1 MRQFHRPARLDP
13 EVAESIEGAAD
24 VAATSELAHRTA
36 QLLVGAGD
44 AASASPARL
53 SAAAAAQP
61 PAGASPAA
69 NAAPVRARLS
79 STASPTHPAPAVA
92 PTTGPVSTLTAGE
105 EPLAVTRAG
114 VVAVAAQ
121 GVDEVAELWADSP
134 AGTLPGTLWRL
145 FLLREW
151 LRRDLDL
158 VSRRYATV
166 VDLSRQ
172 AEDAPERARLRTA
185 LAGAR
190 RAPAPEQVRE
200 QSDTVLRGQAQG
212 VRALAPVCLLAAGF
226 LRALAAGSQDTWI
239 DDDTDDLADHV
250 TRRDSALLRTAQELA
265 DAARRAQAG
274 TLS

>member
-36 QLLVGAGD
+36 QLLVGAD
-44 AASASPARL
+44 APS
-53 SAAAAAQP
+53 
-61 PAGASPAA
+61 
-69 NAAPVRARLS
+69 
-79 STASPTHPAPAVA
+79 HAPA
-92 PTTGPVSTLTAGE
+92 TGE
-105 EPLAVTRAG
+105 EPLAITRAG

-151 LRRDLDL
+151 IRRDLDL

-166 VDLSRQ
+166 VDLSGQ
-172 AEDAPERARLRTA
+172 QEDAPELARLHTA
-185 LAGAR
+185 LTEAR
-190 RAPAPEQVRE
+190 RAPAPEQVRA
-200 QSDTVLRGQAQG
+200 QIDTVLRGQSQG
-212 VRALAPVCLLAAGF
+212 VQALAPVCLLAAGF
-226 LRALAAGSQDTWI
+226 LRALATGSQDTWI
-239 DDDTDDLADHV
+239 DDDADDLADHV
-250 TRRDSALLRTAQELA
+250 TRRDSALLSTAQELV
-265 DAARRAQAG
+265 DAAHRAQAG